1 MANIDRIV
9 NIQIALNTAG
19 ISKKGF
25 GSMLVA
31 GYHLN
36 SLNRVDIIQS
46 VDDLLN
52 MGFEVT
58 DPIYKAVSAALS
70 QNPRAEQVKLG
81 RLSVK
86 GAQVAITADNNTK
99 YVIEALHSDPSTH
112 EVVTEKFEYDHTE
125 GDASAIA
132 TALAE
137 KITGDF
143 VSADAAGD
151 KIQLTITGDVQLRL
165 SDNMTL
171 TCTPSSEDIADEM
184 AKIRAEDADFY
195 GVILASR
202 DKDKIMAMAE
212 YVETQTMLFGTGK
225 AEAGAALASV
235 SNDLASMLAQKQYS
249 RTFVFPTMDDSEY
262 KEAAE
267 MSRCFAIAPGGET
280 WALKTLNGVS
290 TDGWTETEAQAIFK
304 KNANTY
310 EKVRNVAVTQ
320 NGKVAS
326 GEWIDVIRFRDWL
339 QEELAT
345 DIFTLLKNEDKIPY
359 GDAGI
364 AMVENTVR
372 RVLERGQS
380 HGGISPTE
388 YDADGK
394 LNPGFVIS
402 VPLAADISANDKASR
417 ILRDVKFTAR
427 LAGAIH
433 AVKVTGSFTYQNL
446 A

>member
-58 DPIYKAVSAALS
+58 DPIYKAISAALS

-86 GAQVAITADNNTK
+86 GAQVAITAENNTK
-99 YVIEALHSDPSTH
+99 YVIEALHLNPSTH

-151 KIQLTITGDVQLRL
+151 KIQLTITGDVQLKL

-364 AMVENTVR
+364 AMVENIVR

-380 HGGISPTE
+380 RGGISPTE
-388 YDADGK
+388 YDADGNE
-394 LNPGFVIS
+394 NPGFVIS
-402 VPLAADISANDKASR
+402 VPLSSDISATDKASR

-433 AVKVTGSFTYQNL
+433 VVKVTGAFTYKNL
-446 A
+446 V